1 MKDLILMLEDLEIDL
16 KSLWNWIRGKK

>member
-16 KSLWNWIRGKK
+16 KNFWDWIRGKK